1 MMSVKQEAH
10 HGDVTL
16 AVDVHDGLVEYVLI
30 IDRTQL
36 IDVGKLRISEQQAR
50 DARLCF
56 ADLFPYTEAHD
67 PARRSPY
74 FISPVVIRN
83 SEILGY
89 DNGVPI
95 LELNLPEK
103 PCGCGVLLGE
113 VCDCV
118 WPGPPSVWGQTR

>member
-36 IDVGKLRISEQQAR
+36 IDDGRLRISEQQAR

-67 PARRSPY
+67 PR
-74 FISPVVIRN
+74 VGT
-83 SEILGY
+83 EILGY

-118 WPGPPSVWGQTR
+118 WPGPPTVWGQTR